1 MVEKVP
7 VPGLELEVFHHGV
20 QLPLLLVQLEFQ
32 LRHNLHLY
40 PCLRRGLV
48 PKAVRP
54 VQVSLEGVEI
64 WAGHVAARPLAV
76 AVAEQQLGRGAVVVL
91 GVCAWVSAA
100 TAYYAGKKN
109 ERKKKEKKKC

>member
-7 VPGLELEVFHHGV
+7 VPGLELEVFQHGV
-20 QLPLLLVQLEFQ
+20 QLPLLLVQLELQ

-64 WAGHVAARPLAV
+64 WAGHVAAWPLAV
-76 AVAEQQLGRGAVVVL
+76 AVAEQQLGRGRRRRPIVAARQIL
-91 GVCAWVSAA
+91 GVGAGMSTAA
-100 TAYYAGKKN
+100 AF
-109 ERKKKEKKKC
+109 